1 VSHHIIARLPTKDAA
16 RTQALARSWRPLW
29 RSAPL
34 NIHVDYGLSGKDE
47 SERRSIVSKILADH
61 LAPARRFYF
70 NATLRHEC
78 QHSYMEEEHAEDH
91 ADQIQSWFC
100 SQALDNLEEVDI
112 NLGIL
117 YYYDFTDFLQLPPA
131 MIRRCA
137 STIVVAKFSVCDF
150 RKEMAPWPSFPF
162 LKQLT
167 LQHVYI
173 HKDAFLGM
181 LSSCH
186 ALESLYVSDL
196 YDVNCLRISSH
207 ILRSLG
213 IGYLSNIKLVIEDT
227 PFLERLLLSG
237 PRDKLVI
244 HVIKAQRLEILGPLS
259 CFSRIEIESLVSQ
272 VILSN

>member
-1 VSHHIIARLPTKDAA
+1 MTASNSSKTATKTDDGTIGLVPHEGSRGVDLISKLPDDILANNIIARLPTKEAA
-16 RTQALARSWRPLW
+16 RTQALARSWGPLW

-34 NIHVDYGLSGKDE
+34 NLHVDYGLGGKDE
-47 SERRSIVSKILADH
+47 SERRSIVSKILAGH

-70 NATLRHEC
+70 NATLCHEC

-100 SQALDNLEEVDI
+100 SRALDNLEEVDI

-117 YYYDFTDFLQLPPA
+117 YYYDFTDFLPLPPA
-131 MIRRCA
+131 VIPRCA

-173 HKDAFLGM
+173 HEDAFLGM

-186 ALESLYVSDL
+186 ALESLYV
-196 YDVNCLRISSH
+196 RA
-207 ILRSLG
+207 R
-213 IGYLSNIKLVIEDT
+213 LVPIIW
-227 PFLERLLLSG
+227 G
-237 PRDKLVI
+237 
-244 HVIKAQRLEILGPLS
+244 
-259 CFSRIEIESLVSQ
+259 
-272 VILSN
+272 